1 MYNQLSISSGIENS
15 INSLRGGNRIDRIA
29 PLSVGSNRFK
39 FNNEATNFMN
49 RYESSNLLQAVSI
62 EILKEQ
68 RLNKSRAKSR
78 KYLGISPCVS
88 SSNLS
93 NSESLNTQSISKLYV
108 PKKPKPKKVNLALPK
123 GPVSGIAHMTILRRE
138 IDGGVM
144 VFRNGENLSFNEN
157 FYRPI
162 VIQTKEKA
170 IDKKALSINMNER
183 K

>member
-1 MYNQLSISSGIENS
+1 M
-15 INSLRGGNRIDRIA
+15 
-29 PLSVGSNRFK
+29 
-39 FNNEATNFMN
+39 
-49 RYESSNLLQAVSI
+49 
-62 EILKEQ
+62 
-68 RLNKSRAKSR
+68 
-78 KYLGISPCVS
+78 
-88 SSNLS
+88 
-93 NSESLNTQSISKLYV
+93 
-108 PKKPKPKKVNLALPK
+108 NLALPK